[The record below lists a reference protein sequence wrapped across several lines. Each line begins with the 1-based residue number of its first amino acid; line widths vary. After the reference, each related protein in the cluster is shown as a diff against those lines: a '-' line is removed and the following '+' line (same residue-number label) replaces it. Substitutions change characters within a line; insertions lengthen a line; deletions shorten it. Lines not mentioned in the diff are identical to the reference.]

1 MNGSKSSAFIIFL
14 FNLFVCTFNDVF
26 ASSAI
31 LNSPD
36 KKIQFVFNIRP
47 SIGISHHQNSEQD
60 CIYYRLTYNGKE
72 ILLDSQLGLELG
84 GEAPLLTNFQLV
96 NQLLNSAKNEWK
108 PVYGERATIPDIY
121 NEMIVDLQE
130 KIIPF
135 RKLRLIFRAY
145 NEGVAFRYF
154 IPEQENL
161 KKLAI
166 TREMTWFRFPDSTR
180 GYVEYATEEIYQ
192 KIFIRDIKNGCLWPL
207 SVELKNGLFACIT
220 EAALDNY
227 SLMKFKGEK
236 ELGDCV
242 STELTGTVQAIPP
255 FASPW
260 RCIIIGERPGDL
272 LERNYLVLNLN
283 PPCELKDTSWIKPGK
298 AIREMTLS
306 TTGAKEYV
314 DFAAAHGLQYV
325 HFDAGWYGHE
335 YNSESDATTV
345 TVDPR
350 RNLKNDLNLAA
361 AIQYANER
369 GIGVML
375 YVNRRALERQMDEL
389 LPLYQKWGVKGI
401 KPGFVTIGAQEWT
414 NWLNDLVRKA
424 AKYHLIVDVH
434 DLFRPSG
441 FCRTYP
447 NLMTQEG
454 VRGNEHRPEASNSVT
469 LPFTR
474 FIAGAADCTPKYFSK
489 GNTTFAHQL
498 TLPIVFYSPVQFLF
512 WHEKP
517 ADYQGEPEIE
527 LWENVPT
534 VWDETRVLDGK
545 IGEFIIIARR
555 SGDSWFVGALTNENE
570 SILTIPLQF
579 LKHGVKYS
587 AKIYSDN
594 PAESTSRTKIKI
606 QTIAVDSQTT
616 LEAKL
621 IAAGGQS
628 IWIFP
633 EKN

>member
-1 MNGSKSSAFIIFL
+1 MNHLKSKFFIFIVITF
-14 FNLFVCTFNDVF
+14 TFNPLL
-26 ASSAI
+26 SSSYT

-36 KKIQFVFNIRP
+36 KKIQLVFKIRP
-47 SIGISHHQNSEQD
+47 SIEIPSHQNSEPH
-60 CIYYRLTYNGKE
+60 CLYYRVNFSGKD

-96 NQLLNSAKNEWK
+96 NQSLNSVKNEWK

-130 KIIPF
+130 KLKPF

-154 IPEQENL
+154 VPEQENL
-161 KKLAI
+161 KKFAI
-166 TREMTWFRFPDSTR
+166 THEMTWFRFPDSTK
-180 GYVEYATEEIYQ
+180 GYVEYGTEEIYQ
-192 KIFIRDIKNGCLWPL
+192 KRLVRNIKSGCRWPL
-207 SVELKNGLFACIT
+207 TVELKNGLFACIT
-220 EAALDNY
+220 EAALENY
-227 SLMKFKGEK
+227 SLLKFKGVK
-236 ELGDCV
+236 ERGDCV
-242 STELTGTVQAIPP
+242 VAELTGTVQAVSP

-260 RCIIIGERPGDL
+260 RCIIVGERPGDL

-283 PPCELKDTSWIKPGK
+283 PPCEIKDTSWIKPGK

-314 DFAAAHGLQYV
+314 DFAVAHGLQYI

-335 YNSESDATTV
+335 YDSASDATRV
-345 TVDPR
+345 SVDPR
-350 RNLKNDLNLAA
+350 RNPKNDLDLAA

-369 GIGVML
+369 RIGVML

-389 LPLYQKWGVKGI
+389 LPLYQKWGIKGI
-401 KPGFVTIGAQEWT
+401 KPGFVTVGPQEWT

-424 AKYHLIVDVH
+424 AKYHLMVDVH

-447 NLMTQEG
+447 NFMTQEG

-498 TLPIVFYSPVQFLF
+498 TLPIVFYSPLQFLF
-512 WHEKP
+512 WHEQP
-517 ADYQGEPEIE
+517 TDYQGEPEIE

-570 SILTIPLQF
+570 SILSIPLQF
-579 LKHGVKYS
+579 LKHDVKYS

-594 PAESTSRTKIKI
+594 PTDITSRTKIKI
-606 QTIAVDSQTT
+606 QTLTVDFQTT

-621 IAAGGQS
+621 IASGGQS